1 MKTIIAGSRSIT
13 SYDLV
18 SDAVR
23 KSGFDISEVF
33 CGAARGVDLAG
44 AVWGKAHGVPVRY
57 FPADWK
63 SLGKRAGYARN
74 EEMAQQADALV
85 AVWDGKSPGTKHM
98 IDIARKAGLKV
109 FISLDG
115 EHIPKLL

>member
-18 SDAVR
+18 TNAVA

-44 AVWGKAHGVPVRY
+44 SVWAKAHNVPVRY
-57 FPADWK
+57 FPADWRN
-63 SLGKRAGYARN
+63 LGKRAGFARN
-74 EEMAQQADALV
+74 ETMAQEADALV

-109 FISLDG
+109 FIYLDG
-115 EHIPKLL
+115 NHVPSLF